1 MAFNLADMVN
11 KRPKQV
17 QQENTSDT
25 VYRDVFKLV
34 PSKEN
39 FYGTDPDRL
48 QGLKNSIQLFGV
60 MQDVLIED
68 VNGEDHIISGHCR
81 TMCCRML
88 VEEGHEEFRKINCK
102 YTTVKD
108 DTRKMFLED
117 GEEDHETTQLLEK
130 LAVIQANRFREKT
143 DWEKMKEALET
154 EEIIKGLRELTELK
168 GKTRDMVRET
178 IGVSGTQME
187 RYHAVQKKLSPE
199 WMKEFQSAKIN
210 ITVAR
215 ELADLDETYQKK
227 AMEHYEDHDG
237 ITGAEIKAFKSL
249 QENNRDIPGQFTIE
263 QAIGQQRP
271 PENDTPVQP
280 ELQIERLFEALNKGE
295 KERVLKCDTRM
306 AAYLISIRYRDV
318 RIRNGHFNYQ
328 ASKEGITFNP
338 DSIMQSSL
346 TWNELSEELVKRF
359 GKKQKPVRIVSID
372 APEKTGKKETNSG
385 KCIHREGFNCT
396 LSEAQKVAEGSGEN
410 CNEKCCWNCKKHG
423 DCGYECNSSAHRPIE
438 QPEQK
443 EKTEPAK
450 CITGQ
455 SGSGQCGAAA
465 YCDKG
470 YNCCAQCP
478 DDCNGR
484 CGWIESCQPAAEPQ
498 DEKQQSTLTETEAV
512 KALLE
517 KYPNKLKTIMRIC
530 RKYKKDGEAAKETQK
545 KIAPYGWSSIAGSE
559 VEYTF
564 MGFAEGLEITVKK
577 EKVKMKYGRLIAEAK
592 NLYNPFSP
600 EFDTEEDHSGE
611 DTEMASKT
619 QIPETWPEYL
629 KDIPIPTDTALASYL
644 YDQERDLKQILDIE
658 KEEPGLPYM
667 TIMQQQMVVA
677 GLRLLQNCVKSMKE
691 PEQPPLPEM
700 KNNDQRKEWLRNHKA
715 WGLWY
720 TDPHT
725 EARYYKYDFDNG
737 ARLIAEEYDPEPKD
751 ENSWWVP
758 TESCY
763 LHLVG
768 GPEPERAGGVP
779 KWTYH
784 PKYNKFPNSETELI
798 EFLKEIQK

>member
-1 MAFNLADMVN
+1 MAKFDLKGMLSERSAKELDLPEQ
-11 KRPKQV
+11 K
-17 QQENTSDT
+17 T
-25 VYRDVFKLV
+25 VYRNPEDLI
-34 PSKEN
+34 PSEDN
-39 FYGTDPDRL
+39 FYNTEDTEKLKQSIKCLGIL
-48 QGLKNSIQLFGV
+48 QPL
-60 MQDVLIED
+60 LIENRD
-68 VNGEDHIISGHCR
+68 GKDYIIAGHSR
-81 TMCCRML
+81 RKCCL
-88 VEEGHEEFRKINCK
+88 ELIEEGEERFRKVPCVYKPKIE
-102 YTTVKD
+102 
-108 DTRKMFLED
+108 LP
-117 GEEDHETTQLLEK
+117 GEEDEIIRKILI
-130 LAVIQANRFREKT
+130 IQSNTYREKS
-143 DWEKMKEALET
+143 DWEKMMESLKMESLVKE
-154 EEIIKGLRELTELK
+154 LREKTELE
-168 GKTRDMVRET
+168 GKTREIVSDL
-178 IGVSGTQME
+178 IGVSSTQIG
-187 RYHAVQKKLSPE
+187 RYHSISSNLSERLMEAFRQSKLNISTAAE
-199 WMKEFQSAKIN
+199 LAGLNEKYQAEACKILEETGQVTLNAAKLLK
-210 ITVAR
+210 AQQEQER
-215 ELADLDETYQKK
+215 ELPGQMTIEEALHPTKPQEIDTVIPVDIQIDRFYESLRKNVETYIRQSDRN
-227 AMEHYEDHDG
+227 M
-237 ITGAEIKAFKSL
+237 
-249 QENNRDIPGQFTIE
+249 TIYM
-263 QAIGQQRP
+263 
-271 PENDTPVQP
+271 
-280 ELQIERLFEALNKGE
+280 LSALYGSV
-295 KERVLKCDTRM
+295 RV
-306 AAYLISIRYRDV
+306 
-318 RIRNGHFNYQ
+318 RNGHLNYQ
-328 ASKEGITFNP
+328 GKKEGILFNAGS
-338 DSIMQSSL
+338 DQ
-346 TWNELSEELVKRF
+346 EELVSWKDFSERLIAKY
-359 GKKQKPVRIVSID
+359 GKKKKPVKTASVAGEEPED
-372 APEKTGKKETNSG
+372 AIS
-385 KCIHREGFNCT
+385 R
-396 LSEAQKVAEGSGEN
+396 
-410 CNEKCCWNCKKHG
+410 
-423 DCGYECNSSAHRPIE
+423 
-438 QPEQK
+438 
-443 EKTEPAK
+443 PAK

-484 CGWIESCQPAAEPQ
+484 CGWIEDCQPAAETP

-545 KIAPYGWSSIAGSE
+545 KMAPYGWSSITGSE

-564 MGFAEGLEITVKK
+564 MGFAAGLEITVKK

-629 KDIPIPTDTALASYL
+629 KDIPVPTDTALASYL

-658 KEEPGLPYM
+658 KEEPGLPHM

-677 GLRLLQNCVKSMKE
+677 GLRLLQNCVKSIEE

-700 KNNDQRKEWLRNHKA
+700 KNNDQRKEWLRNHKS

-737 ARLIAEEYDPEPKD
+737 ARLIAEEYDPEPKG

>member
-25 VYRDVFKLV
+25 VYRDVFELV

-249 QENNRDIPGQFTIE
+249 QENNRDIPGQLTLE
-263 QAIGQQRP
+263 EATRQQKP
-271 PENDTPVQP
+271 PEDETVISP
-280 ELQIERLFEALNKGE
+280 ELQIERFYEALNRTD
-295 KERVLKCDTRM
+295 KERVKKCNSQM
-306 AAYLISIRYRDV
+306 VPQLLFIRYSIV
-318 RIRNGHFNYQ
+318 RIRNGFFNYQ
-328 ASKEGITFNP
+328 GSKEGITFNP
-338 DSIMQSSL
+338 GSRL
-346 TWNELSEELVKRF
+346 EYFLNWNDFAKELISRF
-359 GKKQKPVRIVSID
+359 GKKKPVKMASVVEEE
-372 APEKTGKKETNSG
+372 PENNMPG
-385 KCIHREGFNCT
+385 
-396 LSEAQKVAEGSGEN
+396 
-410 CNEKCCWNCKKHG
+410 
-423 DCGYECNSSAHRPIE
+423 
-438 QPEQK
+438 
-443 EKTEPAK
+443 PAK

-484 CGWIESCQPAAEPQ
+484 CGWIEDCQPATETP

-512 KALLE
+512 KALFE

-545 KIAPYGWSSIAGSE
+545 KMAPYGWSSIAGSE

-564 MGFAEGLEITVKK
+564 MGFAAGLEITVKK
-577 EKVKMKYGRLIAEAK
+577 EKVKMEYGRLIAEAK

-629 KDIPIPTDTALASYL
+629 KDIPIPTETALASYL

-658 KEEPGLPYM
+658 KEEPGLPHM

-677 GLRLLQNCVKSMKE
+677 GLRLLQNCVKSMEE

-700 KNNDQRKEWLRNHKA
+700 KNNDQRKEWLRNHKS

-725 EARYYKYDFDNG
+725 EARYYKYDFNNG
-737 ARLIAEEYDPEPKD
+737 ARLIAEEYDPELKND
-751 ENSWWVP
+751 NSWWVP

-784 PKYNKFPNSETELI
+784 PKYNKFPNSETELV

>member
-1 MAFNLADMVN
+1 MAKFDLKGILSQESRKEMDL
-11 KRPKQV
+11 PKQRI
-17 QQENTSDT
+17 
-25 VYRDVFKLV
+25 VYRNPKDLY
-34 PSKEN
+34 PDKEN
-39 FYGTDPDRL
+39 FYSTEDITDLKESIRSLGLL
-48 QGLKNSIQLFGV
+48 QAL
-60 MQDVLIED
+60 LIEKRD
-68 VNGEDHIISGHCR
+68 DKDYIIAGHR
-81 TMCCRML
+81 RQKCCL
-88 VEEGHEEFRKINCK
+88 
-102 YTTVKD
+102 
-108 DTRKMFLED
+108 
-117 GEEDHETTQLLEK
+117 QLLDEGDERFKEIPCVYTVETNMDVEDDDITRQIK
-130 LAVIQANRFREKT
+130 LIQANSYRKKT
-143 DWEKMKEALET
+143 GWEEMTEALKMVDLVQELRKKT
-154 EEIIKGLRELTELK
+154 EMEGKSRDIAAGLLGTSSTQIGRYKSIRTNLSDDFMRAFKENNISLSIAEELSRLK
-168 GKTRDMVRET
+168 LE
-178 IGVSGTQME
+178 
-187 RYHAVQKKLSPE
+187 
-199 WMKEFQSAKIN
+199 
-210 ITVAR
+210 
-215 ELADLDETYQKK
+215 YQRQ
-227 AMEHYEDHDG
+227 AWEHYTERG
-237 ITGAEIKAFKSL
+237 SITLPEVKAFRDL
-249 QENNRDIPGQFTIE
+249 QEEHRDIPGQLTLE
-263 QAIGQQRP
+263 EATRQQKP
-271 PENDTPVQP
+271 PEDETVISP
-280 ELQIERLFEALNKGE
+280 ELQIERFYEALNRTD
-295 KERVLKCDTRM
+295 KERVKKCDSQM
-306 AAYLISIRYRDV
+306 VPQLLFIRYSIV
-318 RIRNGHFNYQ
+318 RIRNGFFNYQ
-328 ASKEGITFNP
+328 GSKEGITFNP
-338 DSIMQSSL
+338 GSRL
-346 TWNELSEELVKRF
+346 EYFLNWNDFAKELISRF
-359 GKKQKPVRIVSID
+359 GKKKPVKMASVVEEE
-372 APEKTGKKETNSG
+372 PEN
-385 KCIHREGFNCT
+385 NM
-396 LSEAQKVAEGSGEN
+396 
-410 CNEKCCWNCKKHG
+410 
-423 DCGYECNSSAHRPIE
+423 P
-438 QPEQK
+438 
-443 EKTEPAK
+443 EPAK

-465 YCDKG
+465 YCGKG
-470 YNCCAQCP
+470 YNCCSQCP

-484 CGWIESCQPAAEPQ
+484 CGWIESCQPAAETP

-512 KALLE
+512 KALFE
-517 KYPNKLKTIMRIC
+517 KYPNKLKIIMRIC

-545 KIAPYGWSSIAGSE
+545 KMAPHGWSSIAGSE

-564 MGFAEGLEITVKK
+564 MSFAAGLEITVKK
-577 EKVKMKYGRLIAEAK
+577 EKVKMKYGRLITEAK
-592 NLYNPFSP
+592 KLYNPFSP
-600 EFDTEEDHSGE
+600 EFDTEKDHSGE

-629 KDIPIPTDTALASYL
+629 KDIPVPTETALASYL

>member
-25 VYRDVFKLV
+25 VYRDVFELV

-263 QAIGQQRP
+263 QATGQQRP

-295 KERVLKCDTRM
+295 RERVLKCDTRM

-338 DSIMQSSL
+338 DSTMQYSL

-359 GKKQKPVRIVSID
+359 GKQQKPVSIVSID
-372 APEKTGKKETNSG
+372 APEK
-385 KCIHREGFNCT
+385 
-396 LSEAQKVAEGSGEN
+396 
-410 CNEKCCWNCKKHG
+410 
-423 DCGYECNSSAHRPIE
+423 P
-438 QPEQK
+438 
-443 EKTEPAK
+443 
-450 CITGQ
+450 
-455 SGSGQCGAAA
+455 
-465 YCDKG
+465 
-470 YNCCAQCP
+470 
-478 DDCNGR
+478 
-484 CGWIESCQPAAEPQ
+484 
-498 DEKQQSTLTETEAV
+498 QSTLTESEAV
-512 KALLE
+512 KAFCE
-517 KYPNKLKTIMRIC
+517 AYPEKLKTIMRIC
-530 RKYKKDGEAAKETQK
+530 RRCENNGEAAKAVQLEF
-545 KIAPYGWSSIAGSE
+545 APGGFSAVGGGKVNYS
-559 VEYTF
+559 F
-564 MGFAEGLEITVKK
+564 MSFSAGLEIEVNN
-577 EKVKMKYGRLIAEAK
+577 EKVSMKYGRLIVEAK
-592 NLYNPFSP
+592 NLYDPLSP
-600 EFDTEEDHSGE
+600 EFDEEPQSAAETPDEKQQEDHSG
-611 DTEMASKT
+611 DLTEMVKHLRNT
-619 QIPETWPEYL
+619 DKIPDAWPEDL
-629 KDIPIPTDTALASYL
+629 KDIPVPTDVEIIGYL
-644 YDQERDLKQILDIE
+644 YDEERKLKEFLEIE
-658 KEEPGLPYM
+658 EKEPGLPYM
-667 TIMQQQMVVA
+667 TILKQQLIVG
-677 GLRLLQNCVKSMKE
+677 GLRIIKNLVEDCQEE
-691 PEQPPLPEM
+691 PEESEQPPLPEM
-700 KNNDQRKEWLRNHKA
+700 RNNDQRKQWLREYKS

-720 TDPHT
+720 TDPHIG
-725 EARYYKYDFDNG
+725 ARYYKYDFNNG
-737 ARLIAEEYDPEPKD
+737 ARLIAEEYDPEPRK
-751 ENSWWVP
+751 ESWWVP
-758 TESCY
+758 TEPY
-763 LHLVG
+763 FLHLVG
-768 GPEPERAGGVP
+768 GPEPERSGGVP

-784 PKYNKFPNSETELI
+784 SKYHKFPNSETELV
-798 EFLKEIQK
+798 EFLKEVQKNG

>member
-25 VYRDVFKLV
+25 VYRDVFELV

-237 ITGAEIKAFKSL
+237 ITGAEIKAFKKL

-263 QAIGQQRP
+263 QATGQQRP

-295 KERVLKCDTRM
+295 RERVLKCDTRM

-372 APEKTGKKETNSG
+372 VPEKTGKKETNSG

-396 LSEAQKVAEGSGEN
+396 LSEAQKVAESSGEN

-498 DEKQQSTLTETEAV
+498 DEKQH
-512 KALLE
+512 
-517 KYPNKLKTIMRIC
+517 
-530 RKYKKDGEAAKETQK
+530 D
-545 KIAPYGWSSIAGSE
+545 SSDH
-559 VEYTF
+559 TDDP
-564 MGFAEGLEITVKK
+564 AEML
-577 EKVKMKYGRLIAEAK
+577 
-592 NLYNPFSP
+592 P
-600 EFDTEEDHSGE
+600 EN
-611 DTEMASKT
+611 
-619 QIPETWPEYL
+619 WPEYL
-629 KDIPIPTDTALASYL
+629 RDIPIPTETALASYL

-677 GLRLLQNCVKSMKE
+677 GLRLLQNCVKSMEE

-784 PKYNKFPNSETELI
+784 PKYNKFPNSETELV

>member
-1 MAFNLADMVN
+1 MV
-11 KRPKQV
+11 P
-17 QQENTSDT
+17 
-25 VYRDVFKLV
+25 
-34 PSKEN
+34 
-39 FYGTDPDRL
+39 
-48 QGLKNSIQLFGV
+48 
-60 MQDVLIED
+60 
-68 VNGEDHIISGHCR
+68 
-81 TMCCRML
+81 
-88 VEEGHEEFRKINCK
+88 
-102 YTTVKD
+102 
-108 DTRKMFLED
+108 
-117 GEEDHETTQLLEK
+117 QLL
-130 LAVIQANRFREKT
+130 F
-143 DWEKMKEALET
+143 
-154 EEIIKGLRELTELK
+154 
-168 GKTRDMVRET
+168 
-178 IGVSGTQME
+178 
-187 RYHAVQKKLSPE
+187 
-199 WMKEFQSAKIN
+199 
-210 ITVAR
+210 
-215 ELADLDETYQKK
+215 
-227 AMEHYEDHDG
+227 
-237 ITGAEIKAFKSL
+237 
-249 QENNRDIPGQFTIE
+249 
-263 QAIGQQRP
+263 
-271 PENDTPVQP
+271 
-280 ELQIERLFEALNKGE
+280 
-295 KERVLKCDTRM
+295 
-306 AAYLISIRYRDV
+306 IRYSIV
-318 RIRNGHFNYQ
+318 RIRNGFFNYQ
-328 ASKEGITFNP
+328 GSKEGITFNP
-338 DSIMQSSL
+338 GSRL
-346 TWNELSEELVKRF
+346 EYFLNWNDFAKELISRF
-359 GKKQKPVRIVSID
+359 GKKKPVKMASVVEEE
-372 APEKTGKKETNSG
+372 PEN
-385 KCIHREGFNCT
+385 NM
-396 LSEAQKVAEGSGEN
+396 
-410 CNEKCCWNCKKHG
+410 
-423 DCGYECNSSAHRPIE
+423 P
-438 QPEQK
+438 
-443 EKTEPAK
+443 EPAK

-465 YCDKG
+465 YCGKG
-470 YNCCAQCP
+470 YNCCSQCP

-484 CGWIESCQPAAEPQ
+484 CGWIESCQPAAETP

-512 KALLE
+512 KALFE
-517 KYPNKLKTIMRIC
+517 KYPNKLKIIMRIC

-545 KIAPYGWSSIAGSE
+545 KMAPHGWSSIAGSE

-564 MGFAEGLEITVKK
+564 MSFAAGLEITVKK
-577 EKVKMKYGRLIAEAK
+577 EKVKMKYGRLITEAK
-592 NLYNPFSP
+592 KLYNPFSP
-600 EFDTEEDHSGE
+600 EFDTEKDHSGE

-629 KDIPIPTDTALASYL
+629 KDIPVPTETALASYL
-644 YDQERDLKQILDIE
+644 YDQERNLKQILDIE

>member
-1 MAFNLADMVN
+1 MAKFDL
-11 KRPKQV
+11 KGILS
-17 QQENTSDT
+17 QESRKEMDLPEQRI
-25 VYRDVFKLV
+25 VYRSPEDLL
-34 PSKEN
+34 PDKEN
-39 FYGTDPDRL
+39 FYNTEDIADLKESIRSLGLL
-48 QGLKNSIQLFGV
+48 QAL
-60 MQDVLIED
+60 LIEKRD
-68 VNGEDHIISGHCR
+68 DKDYIIAGHR
-81 TMCCRML
+81 RQKCCL
-88 VEEGHEEFRKINCK
+88 ELLNEGDERFRKIPCV
-102 YTTVKD
+102 YTVGTNMDVED
-108 DTRKMFLED
+108 DDITR
-117 GEEDHETTQLLEK
+117 QIK
-130 LAVIQANRFREKT
+130 LIQANSYRKKT
-143 DWEKMKEALET
+143 GWEEMTEALKMVDLVQELRKKT
-154 EEIIKGLRELTELK
+154 EMEGKSRDIAAGLLGTSSTQIGRYKSIRTNLSDDFMGAFKENNISLSIAEELSRLK
-168 GKTRDMVRET
+168 LE
-178 IGVSGTQME
+178 
-187 RYHAVQKKLSPE
+187 
-199 WMKEFQSAKIN
+199 
-210 ITVAR
+210 
-215 ELADLDETYQKK
+215 YQRQ
-227 AMEHYEDHDG
+227 AWEHYTERG
-237 ITGAEIKAFKSL
+237 SITLPEVKAFRDL
-249 QENNRDIPGQFTIE
+249 QEEHRDIPGQLTLE
-263 QAIGQQRP
+263 EATRQQKP
-271 PENDTPVQP
+271 PEDETVISP
-280 ELQIERLFEALNKGE
+280 ELQIERFYEALNRTD
-295 KERVLKCDTRM
+295 KERVKKCDSQM
-306 AAYLISIRYRDV
+306 VPQLLFIRYSIV
-318 RIRNGHFNYQ
+318 RIRNGFFNYQ
-328 ASKEGITFNP
+328 GSKEGITFNP
-338 DSIMQSSL
+338 GSRL
-346 TWNELSEELVKRF
+346 EYFLNWNDFAKELISRF
-359 GKKQKPVRIVSID
+359 GKKKPVKMASVVEEE
-372 APEKTGKKETNSG
+372 PEN
-385 KCIHREGFNCT
+385 NM
-396 LSEAQKVAEGSGEN
+396 
-410 CNEKCCWNCKKHG
+410 
-423 DCGYECNSSAHRPIE
+423 P
-438 QPEQK
+438 
-443 EKTEPAK
+443 EPAK

-465 YCDKG
+465 YCNKG
-470 YNCCAQCP
+470 YNCCSQCP

-484 CGWIESCQPAAEPQ
+484 CGWIESCQPAAETP

-512 KALLE
+512 KALFE
-517 KYPNKLKTIMRIC
+517 KYPNKLKIIMRIC

-545 KIAPYGWSSIAGSE
+545 KMAPHGWSSIAGSE

-564 MGFAEGLEITVKK
+564 MSFAAGLEITVKK

-592 NLYNPFSP
+592 KLYNPFSP
-600 EFDTEEDHSGE
+600 EFDTEKDHSGE

-629 KDIPIPTDTALASYL
+629 KDIPVPTETALASYL

>member
-1 MAFNLADMVN
+1 MAKFDL
-11 KRPKQV
+11 KGILS
-17 QQENTSDT
+17 QESRKEMDLPEQRI
-25 VYRDVFKLV
+25 VYRSPEDLL
-34 PSKEN
+34 PDKEN
-39 FYGTDPDRL
+39 FYNTEDIADLKESIRSLGLL
-48 QGLKNSIQLFGV
+48 QAL
-60 MQDVLIED
+60 LIEKRD
-68 VNGEDHIISGHCR
+68 DKDYIIAGHR
-81 TMCCRML
+81 RQKCCL
-88 VEEGHEEFRKINCK
+88 ELLNEGDERFRKIPCV
-102 YTTVKD
+102 YTVGTNMDVED
-108 DTRKMFLED
+108 DDITR
-117 GEEDHETTQLLEK
+117 QIK
-130 LAVIQANRFREKT
+130 LIQANSYRKKT
-143 DWEKMKEALET
+143 GWEEMTEALKMVDLVQELRKKT
-154 EEIIKGLRELTELK
+154 EMEGKSRDIAAGLLGTSSTQIGRYKSIRTNLSDDFMRAFKENNISLSIAEELSRLK
-168 GKTRDMVRET
+168 LE
-178 IGVSGTQME
+178 
-187 RYHAVQKKLSPE
+187 
-199 WMKEFQSAKIN
+199 
-210 ITVAR
+210 
-215 ELADLDETYQKK
+215 YQRQ
-227 AMEHYEDHDG
+227 AWEHYTERG
-237 ITGAEIKAFKSL
+237 SITLPEVKAFRDL
-249 QENNRDIPGQFTIE
+249 QEEHRDIPGQLTLE
-263 QAIGQQRP
+263 EATRQQKP
-271 PENDTPVQP
+271 PEDETVISP
-280 ELQIERLFEALNKGE
+280 ELQIERFYEALNRTD
-295 KERVLKCDTRM
+295 KERVKKCDSQM
-306 AAYLISIRYRDV
+306 VPQLLFIRYSIV
-318 RIRNGHFNYQ
+318 RIRNGFFNYQ
-328 ASKEGITFNP
+328 GSKEGITFNP
-338 DSIMQSSL
+338 GSRL
-346 TWNELSEELVKRF
+346 EYFLNWNDFAKELISRF
-359 GKKQKPVRIVSID
+359 GKKKPVKMASVVEEE
-372 APEKTGKKETNSG
+372 PEN
-385 KCIHREGFNCT
+385 NM
-396 LSEAQKVAEGSGEN
+396 
-410 CNEKCCWNCKKHG
+410 
-423 DCGYECNSSAHRPIE
+423 P
-438 QPEQK
+438 
-443 EKTEPAK
+443 EPAK

-484 CGWIESCQPAAEPQ
+484 CGWIEDCQPAAETP

-545 KIAPYGWSSIAGSE
+545 KMAPYGWSSIAGSE

-564 MGFAEGLEITVKK
+564 MSFAAGLEITVKK
-577 EKVKMKYGRLIAEAK
+577 EKVKMKYGRLITEAK
-592 NLYNPFSP
+592 KLYNPFSP
-600 EFDTEEDHSGE
+600 EFDTEKDHSGE

-629 KDIPIPTDTALASYL
+629 KDIPVPTETALASYL